1 MSCEYVDVVAVSTP
15 CNGKKLRVAPF
26 RSGLK
31 VGDRVMI
38 EVNYNPWEIQGTV
51 IDIATYNTEREEFK
65 LLRSFVGMDNDGTHD
80 LDMRVTKKLEYFT
93 LWDEGD
99 E

>member
-1 MSCEYVDVVAVSTP
+1 MSCEYVDVVTVSTP
-15 CNGKKLRVAPF
+15 CNGKKLRIAPF
-26 RSGLK
+26 SCGLK

-38 EVNYNPWEIQGTV
+38 EVDYNPWEIQGTV
-51 IDIATYNTEREEFK
+51 EDIATFNTNREEYH
-65 LLRSFVGMDNDGTHD
+65 LLRSFVGIGDHGTHD